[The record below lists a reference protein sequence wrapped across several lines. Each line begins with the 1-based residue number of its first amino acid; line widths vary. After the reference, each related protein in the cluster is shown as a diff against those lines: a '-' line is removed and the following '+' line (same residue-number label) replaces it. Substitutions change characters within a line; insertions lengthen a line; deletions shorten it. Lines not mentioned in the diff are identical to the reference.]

1 MSSSDLLE
9 EVIHT
14 PSKICARNLLVSK
27 SRQFKPLDKELSI
40 DFGIELTASQIGVF
54 SLNDQSEIG
63 AFYIQMNED
72 ISARNSR
79 FFQFEIGKRI
89 LKDLS
94 YQNLD
99 AIIIFFVGSSGD
111 FRLSFIHAEYSGQK
125 RTWSNFKRFSYFVS
139 KELSNKT
146 FKRQILQS
154 DFQNY
159 ESFKKAFS
167 ISAVT
172 DFFYAEFIEVFN
184 RMVAET
190 KKGTPTAN
198 EDTVSDFVLLFV
210 IRVIFLGFIQEKSWL
225 GKDRKFLQNLIYHFN
240 VEQESSI
247 YKHYFEPLFFEALN
261 KSKDEK
267 TTLFLSIN
275 NSYVKESFV
284 SAPYLNGGLFKIK
297 TGFDDKGISPPNK
310 AIIDFFDFLFS
321 HSFTIEENS
330 SIDEDLQLNPEFL
343 GIIFERL
350 INKEDGAVYTPRT
363 EVDLMCRM
371 SLVHWLDRKTG
382 ENIRI
387 ENLYELFFREGE
399 TEDDQ
404 RYGSFSK
411 NDAKLVSEHLKSV
424 TVCDPAVGSGAFLV
438 GMMNVICE
446 VESRL
451 NSQLGLPQQEAFSR
465 KSEIIRTSLYGVEV
479 KEWAVWICQLRL
491 WLSIFIEAP
500 DNLVDSLSPI
510 LPSLDFKV
518 RRGDSLIQGV
528 GKKSIPIFSSQ
539 ESLRDDN
546 GEVAQLILEKSR
558 FYENSDS
565 KSQNE
570 IENLERELLLHLL
583 ENTLRVNGKT
593 IEKLKLKIGNAQSTL
608 FGEVVDAP
616 LAGKFGNELA
626 RVVLETE
633 KIQEQINALNE
644 ENMFIWSLDFI
655 EVFSAKGG
663 FDLVIGNP
671 PYIRHEKITDPMPR
685 SIEASEYKLLLERM
699 ALLDYPDY
707 FATSPKISSR
717 SDLYCYFYLR
727 GLRLLN
733 LDGVLNYICS
743 NSWLDIGYGAW
754 LKRFL
759 VVNSSIRYVIE
770 NQANRSFD
778 SADVNS
784 VITLITKYREPD
796 KLESKFI
803 SFKLPFEFAINSHTL
818 IEIEQSSSV
827 VKATSYRSYPINFFG
842 DNAEAVFPSVV
853 ENLDEVTS
861 QKWGTKY
868 FRSPD
873 SYLRL
878 LERNE
883 ENLSPLVDF
892 AEVIGYVHD
901 NNTGN
906 NYPQVL
912 FVKSIKDL
920 NSILLKPATNG
931 VVKYGVNPAG
941 NSTRTTPILFA
952 RTYGYDHLVPY
963 NPDGIVGKEFYRV
976 QPFENA
982 ESKNLALVLN
992 STFGILQKE
1001 LIGSVNLGGGGIKFS
1016 GDDIE
1021 KFLLPNRHLEF
1032 PEDTSEVFLTRTKMP
1047 IFQELGFEDTS
1058 LILDPSFKP
1067 KPPYDRAV
1075 IDKVVF
1081 DFLSMSDDEVDTF
1094 YREVAIL
1101 IHNRKIRSES

>member
-1 MSSSDLLE
+1 MSSSDLIE
-9 EVIHT
+9 AMIES
-14 PSKICARNLLVSK
+14 PSKACARKLLVSR
-27 SRQFKPLDKELSI
+27 SRQFKPLDIELGI
-40 DFGIELTASQIGVF
+40 DFGIELTATQIGTF
-54 SLNDQSEIG
+54 SLSDQSAIG

-72 ISARNSR
+72 ISARSSR
-79 FFQFEIGKRI
+79 HLQFEIGKRI
-89 LKDLS
+89 LRDIDF
-94 YQNLD
+94 QNLD
-99 AIIIFFVGSSGD
+99 AIMIFFAGDSGD

-125 RTWSNFKRFSYFVS
+125 RNWSNFKRFSYFVS

-146 FKRQILQS
+146 FKKQILQA

-159 ESFKKAFS
+159 EGFKRAFS

-172 DFFYAEFIEVFN
+172 DLFYGEFIQVFN
-184 RMVAET
+184 RMVNET
-190 KKGTPTAN
+190 KKGTPTSN

-225 GKDRKFLQNLIYHFN
+225 GQDRRFLQNLIVHFQQ
-240 VEQESSI
+240 EQESSM
-247 YKHYFEPLFFEALN
+247 YKHYFGPMFFEALN
-261 KSKDEK
+261 KPTIAKKDFFSGIE
-267 TTLFLSIN
+267 
-275 NSYVKESFV
+275 NSYVKESFK
-284 SAPYLNGGLFKIK
+284 SAPYLNGGLFKTK
-297 TGFDDKGISPPNK
+297 TGFDDRGLIVPNH
-310 AIIDFFDFLFS
+310 AIVDFFDFLFS

-330 SIDEDLQLNPEFL
+330 SVDEDLQLNPEFL

-371 SLVHWLDRKTG
+371 SLVHWLNRKTN

-411 NDAKLVSEHLKSV
+411 NDAKLVSEQLKTV

-438 GMMNVICE
+438 GMMNVIFE
-446 VESRL
+446 VETRL
-451 NSQLGLPQQEAFSR
+451 NSLLGIPPKEVFIR

-491 WLSIFIEAP
+491 WLSIFIDAP
-500 DNLVDSLSPI
+500 DDLVDSQSPI

-518 RRGDSLIQGV
+518 RRGDSLIQGI

-539 ESLRDDN
+539 ESLRDDQ

-570 IENLERELLLHLL
+570 IESLERELLLHLL
-583 ENTLRVNGKT
+583 ENTLRINQSS
-593 IEKLKLKIGNAQSTL
+593 IERLKLKIGNAQSTL

-616 LAGKFGNELA
+616 LAAKFGNELA
-626 RVVLETE
+626 RIVLETE
-633 KIQEQINALNE
+633 KIQDQVDALND

-655 EVFSAKGG
+655 EVFSSKGG

-671 PYIRHEKITDPMPR
+671 PYIRHEKISDPMPR

-699 ALLDYPDY
+699 ALLDFPDY
-707 FATSPKISSR
+707 FATSPKISNR

-733 LDGVLNYICS
+733 SDGVLNYICS

-759 VVNSSIRYVIE
+759 VVNSGVRYVIE

-784 VITLITKYREPD
+784 VITLITRFQSQD
-796 KLESKFI
+796 KPQTKFVA
-803 SFKLPFEFAINSHTL
+803 FKLPFDIAINSHAL
-818 IEIEQSSSV
+818 IEIEQSSKVMKS
-827 VKATSYRSYPINFFG
+827 ASYRSFPISFIEGNSDTAFSTG
-842 DNAEAVFPSVV
+842 L
-853 ENLDEVTS
+853 ENLDEITA
-861 QKWGTKY
+861 QKWGTRY

-873 SYLRL
+873 SYLAL
-878 LERNE
+878 LEKNKS
-883 ENLSPLVDF
+883 NLSPLVESAD
-892 AEVIGYVHD
+892 VVGYVHD

-906 NYPQVL
+906 DFPEVL

-920 NSILLKPATNG
+920 NCILLKPETKG
-931 VVKYGVNPAG
+931 VIKYGVNPVG
-941 NSTRTTPILFA
+941 NSTRTAPILFA

-963 NPDGIVGKEFYRV
+963 NPDGIVGKEFYRI
-976 QPFENA
+976 QPFEIA

-1016 GDDIE
+1016 GEDIE
-1021 KFLLPNRHLEF
+1021 KFLIPNQHLDFPADVAEKFLLRH
-1032 PEDTSEVFLTRTKMP
+1032 KMP
-1047 IFQELGFEDTS
+1047 IFQELGFDDTS
-1058 LILDPSFKP
+1058 LILDPSFIP
-1067 KPPYDRAV
+1067 QPPEDRAV
-1075 IDKVVF
+1075 IDKIVF
-1081 DFLSMSDDEVDTF
+1081 DFLSMNDDEICTI

-1101 IHNRKIRSES
+1101 IHNRKVRSES

>member
-1 MSSSDLLE
+1 M
-9 EVIHT
+9 
-14 PSKICARNLLVSK
+14 SK
-27 SRQFKPLDKELSI
+27 SRQFKPLDTELRI
-40 DFGIELTASQIGVF
+40 DFGMELTASQIGVF
-54 SLNDQSEIG
+54 SLNDQSTIG

-79 FFQFEIGKRI
+79 LFQFEIGKRI

-94 YQNLD
+94 FQDLD

-111 FRLSFIHAEYSGQK
+111 FRLSFIHAEYSGHK

-146 FKRQILQS
+146 FKRQILDS

-159 ESFKKAFS
+159 ESFKRAFS

-172 DFFYAEFIEVFN
+172 DFFYAEFIQVFN
-184 RMVAET
+184 RMVTET
-190 KKGTPTAN
+190 KKVTPTAN

-210 IRVIFLGFIQEKSWL
+210 IRIIFLGFIQEKSWL
-225 GKDRKFLQNLIYHFN
+225 GKDRRFLQNLIHHFDL
-240 VEQESSI
+240 EKKSSI

-261 KSKDEK
+261 KSNNAKVN
-267 TTLFLSIN
+267 LFSTIN
-275 NSYVKESFV
+275 NSYVKQSFIT
-284 SAPYLNGGLFKIK
+284 APYLNGGLFKIK
-297 TGFDDKGISPPNK
+297 TGFDDKGIAPPNNT
-310 AIIDFFDFLFS
+310 IIDFFDFLFS

-330 SIDEDLQLNPEFL
+330 SVDEDLQLNPEFL

-382 ENIRI
+382 EDIRI

-404 RYGSFSK
+404 RYGSFSR
-411 NDAKLVSEHLKSV
+411 NDAKLVSEQLRTV

-451 NSQLGLPQQEAFSR
+451 NTQLGLPPKEAFSR

-500 DNLVDSLSPI
+500 DSLVDSVNPI

-539 ESLRDDN
+539 ESIQDDN
-546 GEVAQLILEKSR
+546 GEIAQLILEKSR

-570 IENLERELLLHLL
+570 IENLERDLLLHLL
-583 ENTLRVNGKT
+583 ENTLSVNQKN
-593 IEKLKLKIGNAQSTL
+593 IEKLELKIGNAQSTL

-616 LAGKFGNELA
+616 LAGKYSIELA

-633 KIQEQINALNE
+633 KIQEQVNILHE

-655 EVFSAKGG
+655 EVFSSKGG

-707 FATSPKISSR
+707 FATSSKISNR

-733 LDGVLNYICS
+733 TDGVLNYICS
-743 NSWLDIGYGAW
+743 NSWLDIGYGSW

-759 VVNSSIRYVIE
+759 VVNSSVRWIID

-784 VITLITKYREPD
+784 VITLITKFRDPNR
-796 KLESKFI
+796 LQSKFI
-803 SFKLPFEFAINSHTL
+803 SFKLPFEFAINSQAL

-827 VKATSYRSYPINFFG
+827 IKTDSYRSFPVDFLG
-842 DNAEAVFPSVV
+842 DKSGAAFSTGV
-853 ENLDEVTS
+853 ENLDELTS

-873 SYLRL
+873 SYLKL
-878 LERNE
+878 LERNQV
-883 ENLSPLVDF
+883 NLSPLAEA

-901 NNTGN
+901 NNTGQSF
-906 NYPQVL
+906 PQVL

-920 NSILLKPATNG
+920 NSILLKPDTKG
-931 VVKYGVNPAG
+931 VVKYGVNPVG
-941 NSTRTTPILFA
+941 NSMRTAPILFA

-963 NPDGIVGKEFYRV
+963 NPDGIVGKEFYRI
-976 QPFENA
+976 QPFEIA
-982 ESKNLALVLN
+982 ESRNFALILN

-1032 PEDTSEVFLTRTKMP
+1032 PEDLSEEFLKRPKMP
-1047 IFQELGFEDTS
+1047 IFQELGFDDSS
-1058 LILDPSFKP
+1058 LILDPNFRP
-1067 KPPYDRAV
+1067 QPPLDRAA

-1081 DFLSMSDDEVDTF
+1081 DFLSMNDDEIQTI
-1094 YREVAIL
+1094 YKEVAIL
-1101 IHNRKIRSES
+1101 IHNRKVRSES

>member
-9 EVIHT
+9 AVINS
-14 PSKICARNLLVSK
+14 PSKACARKLLVSK
-27 SRQFKPLDKELSI
+27 SRQFKSLDTDVSI
-40 DFGIELTASQIGVF
+40 DFGTELIATQIGAF
-54 SLNDQSEIG
+54 SLSDQSEVG

-72 ISARNSR
+72 ISARSSR
-79 FFQFEIGKRI
+79 LFQFEIGKRI
-89 LKDLS
+89 LKDNAF
-94 YQNLD
+94 QNLD
-99 AIIIFFVGSSGD
+99 AIMIFFVGNSGD
-111 FRLSFIHAEYSGQK
+111 FRLSFIHAEFSGQK
-125 RTWSNFKRFSYFVS
+125 RNWSNFKRFSYFVS

-146 FKRQILQS
+146 FKKQILQS

-159 ESFKKAFS
+159 ESFKRTFS

-172 DFFYAEFIEVFN
+172 DLFYAEFIQVFN
-184 RMVAET
+184 RMVNET
-190 KKGTPTAN
+190 KKVTPTSN

-225 GKDRKFLQNLIYHFN
+225 GKDRRFLQNLIQHFQQ
-240 VEQESSI
+240 EQESSM
-247 YKHYFEPLFFEALN
+247 YKHYLGPLFFEALN
-261 KSKDEK
+261 KPTNAKKE
-267 TTLFLSIN
+267 LFSNIN
-275 NSYVKESFV
+275 NSHVRESFKT
-284 SAPYLNGGLFKIK
+284 APYLNGGLFKSK
-297 TGFDDKGISPPNK
+297 TGFDDKGIVVPNN
-310 AIIDFFDFLFS
+310 AVVDFFDFLFS

-330 SIDEDLQLNPEFL
+330 SADEDLQLNPEFL

-371 SLVHWLDRKTG
+371 SLVHWLNRKTN

-387 ENLYELFFREGE
+387 ENLYELFFREGA

-404 RYGSFSK
+404 RYGSFSR
-411 NDAKLVSEHLKSV
+411 NDAKLVSEQLKTV

-446 VESRL
+446 VETRL
-451 NSQLGLPQQEAFSR
+451 NSLLGIPPKEAFVR

-491 WLSIFIEAP
+491 WLSIFIDAP
-500 DNLVDSLSPI
+500 DNLVDSQSPI

-539 ESLRDDN
+539 ESLLDDQ

-565 KSQNE
+565 KSQDE
-570 IENLERELLLHLL
+570 IESLERDLLLHLL
-583 ENTLRVNGKT
+583 ENTLRINRNS
-593 IEKLKLKIGNAQSTL
+593 IEKLKLKIGNAQRTL

-616 LAGKFGNELA
+616 LAAKFGNELA

-633 KIQEQINALNE
+633 KIQDQVDALND
-644 ENMFIWSLDFI
+644 ENIFIWSLDFI
-655 EVFSAKGG
+655 EVFSSRGG
-663 FDLVIGNP
+663 YDLVICNP
-671 PYIRHEKITDPMPR
+671 PYIRHEKISYPMPR

-707 FATSPKISSR
+707 FSTSPKISNR

-733 LDGVLNYICS
+733 SDGVLNYICS

-759 VVNSSIRYVIE
+759 VVNSSVRYVIE

-784 VITLITKYREPD
+784 VITMITRFKSQD
-796 KLESKFI
+796 KLQSKFV
-803 SFKLPFEFAINSHTL
+803 SFKLPFELGINSNAL
-818 IEIEQSSSV
+818 IEIEQSTKVIKSD
-827 VKATSYRSYPINFFG
+827 AYRSFPIYFLDGNSETAFSAG
-842 DNAEAVFPSVV
+842 E
-853 ENLDEVTS
+853 ENLDEITS
-861 QKWGTKY
+861 QKWGTRY

-873 SYLRL
+873 SYLEL
-878 LERNE
+878 LEKNKL
-883 ENLSPLVDF
+883 NLSPLVDS
-892 AEVIGYVHD
+892 AEVVGYVHD
-901 NNTGN
+901 NNTGHDF
-906 NYPQVL
+906 PEVL

-920 NSILLKPATNG
+920 NSVLLKPDTKG
-931 VVKYGVNPAG
+931 VVKYGVNPLG
-941 NSTRTTPILFA
+941 NSTRTAPILFA

-963 NPDGIVGKEFYRV
+963 NPDGIVGKEFYRI
-976 QPFENA
+976 QPFEIA

-1021 KFLLPNRHLEF
+1021 KFLLPNRHLDF
-1032 PEDTSEVFLTRTKMP
+1032 PEDVSEIFLTRSKMP

-1058 LILDPSFKP
+1058 LIMDPSYIP
-1067 KPPYDRAV
+1067 QPPHDRAA

-1081 DFLSMSDDEVDTF
+1081 DFLSMNDDEVNTI